1 MQEIRPDYYKSGG
14 LEAREV
20 IRAYDLNFNLG
31 NAFKYISRAGKKGH
45 EVKKIEDLKKAITY
59 LNFEIEDIKEANRKK
74 LIEEKMRL
82 SPILE
87 SKQSEMDK
95 LRDSIKDLERKEE
108 KSQPNWM
115 TLCLGEP
122 IRDCESK
129 SDYEAGRQENL

>member
-20 IRAYDLNFNLG
+20 IKAYDLNFNLG

-45 EVKKIEDLKKAITY
+45 EDKKIEDLKKAITY
-59 LNFEIEDIKEANRKK
+59 LNFEIEDIKEANKKK
-74 LIEEKMRL
+74 LIEEKIRL

-87 SKQSEMDK
+87 SCKVK
-95 LRDSIKDLERKEE
+95 WIKGGKEPE
-108 KSQPNWM
+108 FKITVNNS
-115 TLCLGEP
+115 
-122 IRDCESK
+122 ESK

>member
-1 MQEIRPDYYKSGG
+1 MQDIRPDYYKSGG

-45 EVKKIEDLKKAITY
+45 EDKKIEDLKKAITY
-59 LNFEIEDIKEANRKK
+59 LNFEIEDIKEANQKK
-74 LIEEKMRL
+74 LIEEKNRL

-87 SKQSEMDK
+87 SKQSEMDMMREVLK
-95 LRDSIKDLERKEE
+95 ELERKGG
-108 KSQPNWM
+108 K
-115 TLCLGEP
+115 EP
-122 IRDCESK
+122 EFKITVNNGESK

>member
-14 LEAREV
+14 MEAREV
-20 IRAYDLNFNLG
+20 IKAYDLNFNLG

-45 EVKKIEDLKKAITY
+45 EDKKIEDLKKAITY
-59 LNFEIEDIKEANRKK
+59 LNFEIEDIKEANKKK
-74 LIEEKMRL
+74 LIEEKIRL

-95 LRDSIKDLERKEE
+95 MKVRWIKGGKEPE
-108 KSQPNWM
+108 FKITVNNS
-115 TLCLGEP
+115 
-122 IRDCESK
+122 ESK

>member
-20 IRAYDLNFNLG
+20 IKAYDLNFNLG

-45 EVKKIEDLKKAITY
+45 EDKKIEDLKKAITY
-59 LNFEIEDIKEANRKK
+59 LNFEIEDIKEANKKK
-74 LIEEKMRL
+74 LIEEKIRL

-87 SKQSEMDK
+87 SKYK
-95 LRDSIKDLERKEE
+95 ARWIKGGKEPE
-108 KSQPNWM
+108 FKITVNNS
-115 TLCLGEP
+115 
-122 IRDCESK
+122 ESK